1 MPGPSAPRTNS
12 FVRVDR
18 RVNIVIKMFDNHC
31 HFSRNHFIELPFPV
45 METHIGRQTMSV
57 TPQRGYCQFSLV
69 SHPLSHTRLRD
80 KIDPLIDTRISTTL
94 NLRTIPNIR
103 IFSYPASNNSIKI
116 YDHSISLYSLSKIT
130 IRIFL
135 QSFCQTLPIK
145 ISILIDYNIHTPSII
160 PNHPHR
166 REIKTSNE

>member
-103 IFSYPASNNSIKI
+103 IFSYPASNKI
-116 YDHSISLYSLSKIT
+116 YDHSIFLYSLQNYHTNFFTIKRCLSKY
-130 IRIFL
+130 R
-135 QSFCQTLPIK
+135 
-145 ISILIDYNIHTPSII
+145 Y
-160 PNHPHR
+160 
-166 REIKTSNE
+166 